1 MWLQQEVHTKQDLK
15 MSDHLLLINPIKR
28 RESLINPNLDRTRQ
42 NSCTATRLL
51 SLHWM
56 GQICAAEPWRMNPKR
71 SWFCYHCFQHTPM
84 IKVFP
89 TQKLWMN
96 NEVMTLRTE
105 DKRNSKT
112 EDALIRRSEQGNE
125 SRESTWSQLSFGMTV
140 NFQLHVSNPV
150 FGLPQTMILLVD
162 SSQIIFT
169 N

>member
-1 MWLQQEVHTKQDLK
+1 
-15 MSDHLLLINPIKR
+15 
-28 RESLINPNLDRTRQ
+28 
-42 NSCTATRLL
+42 
-51 SLHWM
+51 
-56 GQICAAEPWRMNPKR
+56 
-71 SWFCYHCFQHTPM
+71 M

-112 EDALIRRSEQGNE
+112 ELQKCEERKDALIRRSEQGNE